1 MICPAFDFLQLRLI
15 WEKSAVVNKIF
26 FLFNKEIKFDAVKLE
41 KGHFRMETS
50 YKLPYCLPSATA

>member
-1 MICPAFDFLQLRLI
+1 MQVAIKDKALLHSVR
-15 WEKSAVVNKIF
+15 F
-26 FLFNKEIKFDAVKLE
+26 FPFNKEIKFDAVKLE